1 MSVQVVLGIILIVV
15 AVLWCLY
22 VVIANRKP
30 KAANVSDMHG
40 TIVAMI
46 EAAPNARV
54 ADHLKAA
61 GKALYDAE
69 TKP

>member
-1 MSVQVVLGIILIVV
+1 
-15 AVLWCLY
+15 
-22 VVIANRKP
+22 
-30 KAANVSDMHG
+30 MHG

>member
-1 MSVQVVLGIILIVV
+1 MSPQVVLGIILIVV
-15 AVLWCLY
+15 AVAWCLY

-30 KAANVSDMHG
+30 KTANISDMHS

-69 TKP
+69 AKP

>member
-1 MSVQVVLGIILIVV
+1 MSVQVVLGIVLIVV

-30 KAANVSDMHG
+30 KTANVSDMHS
-40 TIVAMI
+40 TIVALI
-46 EAAPNARV
+46 DQAPNARV

-69 TKP
+69 AKP

>member
-1 MSVQVVLGIILIVV
+1 VSVQVVLGIILIVV
-15 AVLWCLY
+15 AVLWCLW
-22 VVIANRKP
+22 IALSSRKP
-30 KAANVSDMHG
+30 KTANVSDMHS
-40 TIVAMI
+40 TIVLMI

-69 TKP
+69 SKQ

>member
-1 MSVQVVLGIILIVV
+1 MSPQVVLGIILIVV
-15 AVLWCLY
+15 AVVWCIY

-30 KAANVSDMHG
+30 KTASVSDMHS
-40 TIVAMI
+40 TIVALI
-46 EAAPNARV
+46 DEAPNARV

-69 TKP
+69 CKP

>member
-1 MSVQVVLGIILIVV
+1 MSPQVVLGIVLIVV

-22 VVIANRKP
+22 VVITNGKP
-30 KAANVSDMHG
+30 KSANVSDMHS

-69 TKP
+69 GKP

>member
-1 MSVQVVLGIILIVV
+1 VSPQIVLGIILIVV
-15 AVLWCLY
+15 AVLWCIY

-30 KAANVSDMHG
+30 KSANVSDMHG

-54 ADHLKAA
+54 AEHLKAA

-69 TKP
+69 AKP

>member
-1 MSVQVVLGIILIVV
+1 VSVQVVLGIILIVV
-15 AVLWCLY
+15 AVAWCLW
-22 VVIANRKP
+22 IALSSRKP
-30 KAANVSDMHG
+30 KAVNVSDMHG

-69 TKP
+69 AKP

>member
-1 MSVQVVLGIILIVV
+1 MSPQIVLGIILIVV
-15 AVLWCLY
+15 AVLWCLW
-22 VVIANRKP
+22 IALSSRKP
-30 KAANVSDMHG
+30 KAVNVSDMHG
-40 TIVAMI
+40 TIVSMI

-69 TKP
+69 AKP

>member
-1 MSVQVVLGIILIVV
+1 MSPQIVLGIILIVV
-15 AVLWCLY
+15 AVAWCLW
-22 VVIANRKP
+22 IALSSRKP
-30 KAANVSDMHG
+30 KAVNGSDMHS
-40 TIVAMI
+40 TIVLMI

-69 TKP
+69 GKS

>member
-1 MSVQVVLGIILIVV
+1 VSVQIVLGIILIVV
-15 AVLWCLY
+15 AVAWCIY

-30 KAANVSDMHG
+30 KAANVSDMHS

-54 ADHLKAA
+54 AEHLKAA

-69 TKP
+69 GKP

>member
-1 MSVQVVLGIILIVV
+1 VSVQVVLGIILIVV
-15 AVLWCLY
+15 AVLWCLW
-22 VVIANRKP
+22 IALRSRKP
-30 KAANVSDMHG
+30 KAVNVSDMHS
-40 TIVAMI
+40 TIVSMI

-69 TKP
+69 AKP

>member
-1 MSVQVVLGIILIVV
+1 VQIVLGIILIVV
-15 AVLWCLY
+15 AVAWCIY

-30 KAANVSDMHG
+30 KSAKISDMHG

-54 ADHLKAA
+54 AEHLKAA

-69 TKP
+69 AKP

>member
-1 MSVQVVLGIILIVV
+1 MSPQIVLGIILIVV
-15 AVLWCLY
+15 AVLWCLW
-22 VVIANRKP
+22 IALSSRKP
-30 KAANVSDMHG
+30 KAVNISDMHS
-40 TIVAMI
+40 TIVSMI

-69 TKP
+69 AKP